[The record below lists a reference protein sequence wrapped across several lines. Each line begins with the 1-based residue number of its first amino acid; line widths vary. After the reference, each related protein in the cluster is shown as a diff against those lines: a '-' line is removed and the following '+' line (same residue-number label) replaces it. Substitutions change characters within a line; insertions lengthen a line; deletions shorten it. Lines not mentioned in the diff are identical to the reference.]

1 MLTLEGM
8 QLGNYDV
15 VRRIRAGGMGAVYE
29 GRQRSAFGRC
39 VAIKVILGS
48 YATDREMRRRFAR
61 EARTIAE
68 LHHPHILPLIEFG
81 DEQGILYLVM
91 PFIEGGTLTGYLR
104 HSLPDFNDVAT
115 IFLQLLDAVEYAH
128 NEGLIHRDIK
138 SSNVLLEPRRDGPP
152 YVYLADFGLVRY
164 SEQID
169 REQIGKPI
177 PLDQIPGTP
186 HYMAPEQTRGIVTTA
201 TDIYALGVLLYQIL
215 VGELPYDDPD
225 DVKVVKMHLYAP
237 IPSPCDRDAS
247 IPADLGEVV
256 RKAMAKR
263 AEVRFGNVAEMR
275 QAFLAAIEKPGLAV
289 KDDREL
295 SELDEFSATTPPR
308 RRNSMPLSPLEI
320 RESAPESGLLQHRVA
335 SLFPPRVNQSIN
347 GNVSHGR
354 KHLTLSLVAITLISL
369 TLLVLLLMPRVFDF
383 SIFPIGFP
391 LFGSA
396 PYATISVVVQS
407 KTLQDTYLM
416 TASPRI
422 SKPNLTTRV
431 IPDRS
436 VFSIA
441 LASRTVASSGL
452 KPIPGVQASGAVLF
466 ENSGHSAYS
475 VPAGIV
481 FTTSAGVEIK
491 LTKSIVVPPRNEGQD
506 GSISASAVAVFPGV
520 TGNIAA
526 NALNTKCCNN
536 QLTVSNPQPFSGGVD
551 PNVVHIVTQ
560 ADIDG
565 VRNAL
570 LAQLQRQALL
580 QLQKQFAAG
589 EVEAGQPIDIT
600 RVVSDSAPGIQVDR
614 VRVQVSVSATA
625 YVYNQTTARL
635 VAAQLLNKQATLQ
648 LDSHYLLKDV
658 LKIGNPVVVQQG
670 QMGIIYLSVSARGIW
685 IHTFSSQQ
693 IGLWQQSIKGAI
705 PVLAKTYLDTQ
716 PGVANVQIRLPFGAD
731 HLPASVDQIRI
742 VLVNG

>member
-15 VRRIRAGGMGAVYE
+15 VRRIRVGGMGAVYE
-29 GRQRSAFGRC
+29 GRQRSAFGRR

-128 NEGLIHRDIK
+128 DEGLIHRDIK
-138 SSNVLLEPRRDGPP
+138 SSNVLLEARRDGPL

-169 REQIGKPI
+169 KEQIGKPI

-201 TDIYALGVLLYQIL
+201 TDIYALGVLLYQML

-225 DVKVVKMHLYAP
+225 DVKVVKMHLHAP
-237 IPSPCDRDAS
+237 IPSPCDRDVS
-247 IPADLGEVV
+247 IPTDLGEVV

-263 AEVRFGNVAEMR
+263 VEVRFGNVAEMR
-275 QAFLAAIEKPGLAV
+275 QAFLAAIERPGLV
-289 KDDREL
+289 VEDDREL
-295 SELDEFSATTPPR
+295 SELDEIKAAIPPR
-308 RRNSMPLSPLEI
+308 RPNSAPLSSPEI
-320 RESAPESGLLQHRVA
+320 RVSAPEGGLIQH
-335 SLFPPRVNQSIN
+335 RVNQSTS
-347 GNVSHGR
+347 GNVNHSR
-354 KHLTLSLVAITLISL
+354 KYFTLSLVATTLVSVI
-369 TLLVLLLMPRVFDF
+369 LLVLLLVPRIFNF

-391 LFGSA
+391 LFGTA
-396 PYATISVVVQS
+396 PYATISVLVQS
-407 KTLQDTYLM
+407 KTVQDTYIL
-416 TASPRI
+416 TASPQI
-422 SKPNLTTRV
+422 SKPNLTTRI

-436 VFSIA
+436 VIGIA
-441 LASRTVASSGL
+441 IASRIVASSGI
-452 KPIPGVQASGAVLF
+452 KPIPGAQASGSVLF
-466 ENSGHSAYS
+466 DNSSQSAHS
-475 VPAGIV
+475 VPAGV
-481 FTTSAGVEIK
+481 VLTTGARVEVK
-491 LTKSIVVPPRNEGQD
+491 LTKSIVVPPRNKGQD
-506 GSISASAVAVFPGV
+506 GTISSAAVAVYPGV

-526 NALNTKCCNN
+526 NALNTMCCNN

-551 PNVVHIVTQ
+551 PHVVHIVTQ
-560 ADIDG
+560 ADIDS

-580 QLQKQFAAG
+580 QLQKQFAAN
-589 EVEAGQPIDIT
+589 EVEAGQPMYIT
-600 RVVSDSAPGIQVDR
+600 RVVSDSAPGIQVDG

-625 YVYNQTTARL
+625 IVYNQTTARL

-648 LDSHYLLKDV
+648 LDSDYHLKDV
-658 LKIGNPVVVQQG
+658 LTIGN
-670 QMGIIYLSVSARGIW
+670 
-685 IHTFSSQQ
+685 
-693 IGLWQQSIKGAI
+693 
-705 PVLAKTYLDTQ
+705 
-716 PGVANVQIRLPFGAD
+716 
-731 HLPASVDQIRI
+731 
-742 VLVNG
+742 